1 MPSVN
6 KLYTDFKSKG
16 LEVLMI
22 SFREDPELVK
32 RTVQERG
39 YVAPVLL
46 DQSGKVTGE
55 IYGVWGTPTLYFIDR
70 RGQLIGRVVGP
81 RGWASP
87 AARAFVLAL
96 LEADPKGR

>member
-6 KLYTDFKSKG
+6 KLYTDFKSRG
-16 LEVLMI
+16 LEVLLI
-22 SFREDPELVK
+22 SFREDPGLVK

-55 IYGVWGTPTLYFIDR
+55 VYGVWGTPTVYFVDR
-70 RGQLIGRVVGP
+70 RGQLIGRAVGP
-81 RGWASP
+81 RSWASP
-87 AARAFVLAL
+87 EAGAFVLSL
-96 LEADPKGR
+96 LEADAKP